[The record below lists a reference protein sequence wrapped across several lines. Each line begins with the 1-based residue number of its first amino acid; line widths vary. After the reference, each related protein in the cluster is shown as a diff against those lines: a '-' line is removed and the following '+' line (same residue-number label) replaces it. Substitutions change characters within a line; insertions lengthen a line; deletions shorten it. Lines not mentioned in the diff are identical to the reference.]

1 MIIQAAISL
10 GELIDKITILRLKAQ
25 LITDPARVKNVEV
38 ELEMLED
45 LQQNLVYDQTVIDPL
60 EQQLYSV
67 NRELWHIENYKRQC
81 EQEQNFGD
89 GFVNAARQVYL
100 KNDQRALIKKQINVS
115 AGSTIVEE
123 KSY

>member
-45 LQQNLVYDQTVIDPL
+45 LQQSLNYDQTVIDPL

-67 NRELWHIENYKRQC
+67 NRELWHI
-81 EQEQNFGD
+81 
-89 GFVNAARQVYL
+89 
-100 KNDQRALIKKQINVS
+100 
-115 AGSTIVEE
+115 
-123 KSY
+123 